1 MKYRPYMTTWI
12 VALLLGG
19 LWIGLNGEFTVG
31 ILMALILI
39 TLPIIIKKI
48 LLAISRIGGR
58 NRYDEELLRVAPKG
72 RFVNYLKR
80 YNRKIRII
88 KFRENI
94 YQKTVGVLFI

>member
-19 LWIGLNGEFTVG
+19 MWIGLNGEFTVG
-31 ILMALILI
+31 ILMELVLI

-72 RFVNYLKR
+72 RFVNLSKKIY
-80 YNRKIRII
+80 RKIRII

-94 YQKTVGVLFI
+94 YQKR

>member
-1 MKYRPYMTTWI
+1 MKLSRCMIVLKGIISYCIKYRPYMTTWI

-58 NRYDEELLRVAPKG
+58 NRYDEELLRVAQKG
-72 RFVNYLKR
+72 RFVNYIKR
-80 YNRKIRII
+80 YIEKY
-88 KFRENI
+88 E
-94 YQKTVGVLFI
+94 